1 MSSIQSGSTTS
12 SSVSSTKPLAGFAGN
27 LTPLQEYRLKEFHL
41 VCQIA
46 VGKAPPTSKVG
57 VPMPKETSDDYQA
70 PKASRFSFRSAAPTG
85 PETYNY
91 ATCASQ
97 FKKATGN
104 MSSEQIETAFRSAV
118 RGDYWDIQAL
128 RFLRARKWDL
138 PNALEQFGATLH
150 WRTKDWNIDTMLERG
165 EEYYI
170 SKEPDEGFIN
180 QYKQGKVTL
189 HGHDKQGRPLVF
201 IHVSKHDPK
210 AQSELAMERYTL
222 HVIEAARMCLNREV
236 NTAAVVFDLSNFG
249 LHNMDYS
256 VVKFI
261 LTCFEKFYP
270 ECLGYL
276 FIHRA
281 PWVFSSVWAIIKGW
295 IDPVVASK
303 ISFTK
308 NEKDLL
314 KFIDSDQ
321 IPKSLGG
328 TSRFEYE
335 WIAPKEG
342 ESSFLDKTEERNQL
356 LKQRDELSEKLEKET
371 FAWATASD
379 KAAIASAD
387 DAREK
392 TQAQLIHHYYK
403 LDPYTRARTIADRNG
418 SLGEFKP
425 ELRSGGLAQP
435 TL

>member
-1 MSSIQSGSTTS
+1 MSILQSGSTSTS
-12 SSVSSTKPLAGFAGN
+12 TVSPTKPLAGFAGN
-27 LTPLQEYRLKEFHL
+27 LTPLQEYRLKEFYL
-41 VCQIA
+41 ICLMA
-46 VGKAPPTSKVG
+46 MGKAPLTSKVG
-57 VPMPKETSDDYQA
+57 APMPKETSEDYQP
-70 PKASRFSFRSAAPTG
+70 PKHSRFLFRSAAPTG

-91 ATCASQ
+91 ATCVSELKTAS
-97 FKKATGN
+97 GN
-104 MSSEQIETAFRSAV
+104 MDAQQLTRAFRSAV
-118 RGDYWDIQAL
+118 RGDFWDIQLL
-128 RFLRARKWDL
+128 RFLRARKWDVL
-138 PNALEQFGATLH
+138 KALEQLGATLH
-150 WRTKDWNIDTMLERG
+150 WRTKEWNIDMMLERG

-180 QYKQGKVTL
+180 QYKEGKVTL

-222 HVIEAARMCLNREV
+222 HVIEGARMCLNLEV
-236 NTAAVVFDLSNFG
+236 NTAAVVFDLTNFG

-270 ECLGYL
+270 ECLGYM

-308 NEKDLL
+308 SEKDLL
-314 KFIDSDQ
+314 KFIDADQ

-328 TSRFEYE
+328 TSPFEYK
-335 WIAPKEG
+335 WIAPQEG
-342 ESSFLDKTEERNQL
+342 ESSFLTKTEERARL
-356 LKQRDELSEKLEKET
+356 MKQRDELCDRFEKES
-371 FAWATASD
+371 FVWVTASD
-379 KAAIASAD
+379 KAAIAAAEE
-387 DAREK
+387 AREK
-392 TQAQLIHHYYK
+392 TQAALIEQYYR

-418 SLGEFKP
+418 SLGEFRP